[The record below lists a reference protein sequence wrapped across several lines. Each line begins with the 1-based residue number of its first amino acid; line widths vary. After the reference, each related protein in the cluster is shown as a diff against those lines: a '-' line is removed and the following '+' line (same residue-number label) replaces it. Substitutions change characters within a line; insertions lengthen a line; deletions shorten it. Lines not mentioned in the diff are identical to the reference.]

1 MRPFNLNLLAVSIC
15 LAALPMAQAQYKYE
29 EPGKGITYSDLP
41 PPSNAKLLKL
51 NNATVAE
58 SRYNS
63 LPYELKQ
70 AVLNFPV
77 VLYTA
82 ASCGACD
89 EARNYLRN
97 RGVPHTEKTIK
108 TTEDFEA
115 LKLLSPT
122 GNVPVLL
129 IGKRKSLGFAS
140 TAWGEMLTDA
150 GYPATSKLPRDYQF
164 ADAESAAPS
173 KTAELPS
180 NTNSSNN
187 SGTSP
192 ASPPASGSAN
202 NAPPGFRF

>member
-1 MRPFNLNLLAVSIC
+1 MRPFNLNLFAVSMC
-15 LAALPMAQAQYKYE
+15 LVAMPLAQAQYKYE

-41 PPSNAKLLKL
+41 PPPSAKLLKL
-51 NNATVAE
+51 NNTTVAE

-77 VLYTA
+77 VFYTA

-115 LKLLSPT
+115 LKLLSPN
-122 GNVPVLL
+122 GNVPVLMV
-129 IGKRKSLGFAS
+129 GKRKSAGFAS
-140 TAWGEMLTDA
+140 TAWGEMLTEA
-150 GYPATSKLPRDYQF
+150 GYPVASKLPRDYQF
-164 ADAESAAPS
+164 AEAESAAPS
-173 KTAELPS
+173 KPAQLPS
-180 NTNSSNN
+180 NT
-187 SGTSP
+187 
-192 ASPPASGSAN
+192 SGSAAPPSSQAPSSGSSN